1 MEVGGDFSPSILPK
15 NAHFFMICTIKNH
28 QPFVF
33 GGSSISIAMVTI
45 LRSHCKLGLVMWSDT
60 TWMLRDT
67 LWQDV
72 GSQQGY
78 LLKIFLHCPVVFV
91 VDSTGH
97 L

>member
-15 NAHFFMICTIKNH
+15 NAHFFMICTINH

-60 TWMLRDT
+60 TSAPFGL
-67 LWQDV
+67 V
-72 GSQQGY
+72 GDPCPCPSSMGY
-78 LLKIFLHCPVVFV
+78 
-91 VDSTGH
+91 TGEPWKP
-97 L
+97 